1 MHAPAFVVSIP
12 PIATTGMST
21 ASTIPARPS
30 RPIGGSASGFDG
42 VSQIGPA
49 PMYAAPE
56 RSAGDRLADV
66 PRGQPELQP
75 CAERALR
82 AVVVA
87 AEVDAVGLEPDRRL
101 DVVVDDEHRVELAQ
115 RSPDLDELPR
125 RRVLDAQLD
134 HGRAAFDGRASG
146 LEVLDERVQPHAILA
161 RASSD
166 SGVNA

>member
-49 PMYAAPE
+49 PMYAAPARSPAIAWPTSHADSPSFSPAPSA
-56 RSAGDRLADV
+56 RSAPSSSR
-66 PRGQPELQP
+66 PRWTPS
-75 CAERALR
+75 ASSRIA
-82 AVVVA
+82 AV
-87 AEVDAVGLEPDRRL
+87 
-101 DVVVDDEHRVELAQ
+101 DVVVDDEHRVELAK

-125 RRVLDAQLD
+125 RRALDAQLD
-134 HGRAAFDGRASG
+134 HGGAARDGRARR

-161 RASSD
+161 RSSSD